1 MRHSFFSFLG
11 WALLCSVTLHS
22 QFYFGRNKIQYD
34 QFRWETLKTD
44 HFNIYFYPE
53 EQEVAET
60 AAGIAERTYRDFT
73 DLFQYEPPDPIP
85 LIIYATPIQFRQ
97 TNVLPNQ
104 IPEGVG
110 GFFEFIKG
118 RVVLPYNGRMWDFYH
133 VIRHEL
139 VHVFM
144 NKKVADTLKV
154 KKRWNANP
162 IPLWFT
168 EGLAEW
174 WSIGW
179 DSQTEMILRDAVL
192 HENLKPLHQTTG
204 FLVYKE
210 GQAFLRFFQNRFGKE
225 AILTL
230 LDSYWESEDFE
241 TALEKISGS
250 SYRDLL
256 QDWSLSLKK
265 EFSASL
271 ESEQLPP
278 SGKTLLTRG
287 RISSSPAVY
296 AQEEGVWRMVY
307 LSNREGFTNIYRQSL
322 FDKKATLILRGERKP
337 EYESLHI
344 LQSKMAVNR
353 RGQLVFPAFRKGRDA
368 LVVLDVQS
376 GEEIAELIREDLVS
390 IRSADWSPDGKRI
403 IFSAGRFSGWNDLY
417 LWDLPAKTV
426 IRLTSDRYADWDPA
440 FSPDGNYIVFSSDR
454 NNYGISP
461 AMDMFLLDLQTGVIT
476 SLIHDRYTNLNPHWD
491 PVRPDRIYFLSNRGT
506 VDNVWMLNLDNGQD
520 DSQKYESFQVTHY
533 YTGVTD
539 FQPVTSDS
547 AVMVLFQDYGFRI
560 HYLKLEPP
568 VPAQSLVFQ
577 DFLGWKPS
585 PPDSLQV
592 REKPVPY
599 RLKYTFD
606 IAQTAIAF
614 DPQFGFLGG
623 GQVSV
628 SDILGNRYYH
638 LLLSNSAQT
647 PSEFLSRFNV
657 AVTLVDLSHWTNLA
671 VGAFY
676 FSNDYFDPYQA
687 FYYEQTVGIRGGI
700 SVPLNVFDRFELSLS
715 LWESRRKYGG
725 SDRRSATLVANTLS
739 FVHDNSLWSA
749 IGPVDGWRMRLTVSP
764 TFDLSRARPYHFTGL
779 VDFRYYFHPNPDL
792 TLAHRTMLLTNDGQ
806 DAQRFYIGG
815 SWGLRGYP
823 LNGVFGRKYALFNT
837 ELRFP
842 FARSLVLDART
853 VTLGAGPFEGAFFFD
868 AGNAWETSFSG
879 LLGSFGFGMRVAF
892 GGTVLRWDLGK
903 RTDFHHLQKGWFT
916 QFFFGWDF

>member
-1 MRHSFFSFLG
+1 LF
-11 WALLCSVTLHS
+11 SVTVQT

-44 HFNIYFYPE
+44 HFDIYFYPE
-53 EQEVAET
+53 EQDVAET
-60 AAGIAERTYRDFT
+60 AAGIAEKTYREFT
-73 DLFQYEPPDPIP
+73 DLFQYEPENPIP

-118 RVVLPYNGRMWDFYH
+118 RVVLPYNGRLWDFYH

-204 FLVYKE
+204 FLLYKE
-210 GQAFLRFFQNRFGKE
+210 GQAFLRFFQNRFGKD

-241 TALEKISGS
+241 TALGKIAGS
-250 SYRDLL
+250 PYRDLL
-256 QDWSLSLKK
+256 QEWSLSLKK

-271 ESEQLPP
+271 ESEHLPP
-278 SGKTLLTRG
+278 SGKTLLTTG
-287 RISSSPAVY
+287 RISSSPAVFK
-296 AQEEGVWRMVY
+296 QGDSVRTVVY
-307 LSNREGFTNIYRQSL
+307 LSNREGFTNVYRQSL
-322 FDKKATLILRGERKP
+322 SGKKSTLVLRGERKP

-344 LQSKMAVNR
+344 LQSKIAANWK
-353 RGQLVFPAFRKGRDA
+353 GQLVLPAFRRGRDA
-368 LVVLDVQS
+368 LVVLDVQT
-376 GEEIAELIREDLVS
+376 GKERAELIRKDLVS
-390 IRSADWSPDGKRI
+390 IRSADWSPDGERI
-403 IFSAGRFSGWNDLY
+403 IFSASRFSGWNDLY
-417 LWDLPAKTV
+417 LWDLKANTV
-426 IRLTSDRYADWDPA
+426 VRLTSDRYADWDPV
-440 FSPDGNYIVFSSDR
+440 FSPDGNKILFSSDR
-454 NNYGISP
+454 NNPGISP
-461 AMDMFLLDLQTGVIT
+461 AMDIFLLDLQTGEIL
-476 SLIHDRYTNLNPHWD
+476 SLTHDPFTATNPHWD
-491 PVRPDRIYFLSNRGT
+491 PVHSNRIYFLSDRST
-506 VDNVWMLNLDNGQD
+506 VNNIWMMNPGNDQLNTDK
-520 DSQKYESFQVTHY
+520 SEIFQVTHY
-533 YTGVTD
+533 HTGVTD
-539 FQPVTSDS
+539 FQPVNSDS
-547 AVMVLFQDYGFRI
+547 MVMVLFQDYGFRI
-560 HYLKLEPP
+560 HYLGLEQPSP
-568 VPAQSLVFQ
+568 VQSVVFKDSSEWAPAQ
-577 DFLGWKPS
+577 PE
-585 PPDSLQV
+585 SLQV
-592 REKPVPY
+592 TEKPVPY
-599 RLKYTFD
+599 KLKYTFD

-628 SDILGNRYYH
+628 SDLLGNRYYH
-638 LLLSNSAQT
+638 FLLSNSAQT

-657 AVTLVDLSHWTNLA
+657 AVTFVDLSHWTNLA
-671 VGAFY
+671 LGAFY

-687 FYYEQTVGIRGGI
+687 FYYEQTVGLRGGI
-700 SVPLNVFDRFELSLS
+700 SVPLNVFDRFELSVS
-715 LWESRRKYGG
+715 LWESRRKYG
-725 SDRRSATLVANTLS
+725 SNNRRSATLVANTLS
-739 FVHDNSLWSA
+739 LVHDNSLWSA
-749 IGPVDGWRMRLTVSP
+749 IGPIDGWRLRVTVSP
-764 TFDLSRARPYHFTGL
+764 TFDLSRARPYNFTGL
-779 VDFRYYFHPNPDL
+779 TDFRYYFHPNQDL
-792 TLAHRTMLLTNDGQ
+792 TLAHRTMLLTNNGK

-823 LNGVFGRKYALFNT
+823 FNAVFGRKYALFNT

-842 FARSLVLDART
+842 FARSLILNTRS
-853 VTLGAGPFEGAFFFD
+853 VTIGAGPFEGALFFD
-868 AGNAWETSFSG
+868 AGNAWESSYSG

-903 RTDFHHLQKGWFT
+903 HTDFHHVQKGWFT